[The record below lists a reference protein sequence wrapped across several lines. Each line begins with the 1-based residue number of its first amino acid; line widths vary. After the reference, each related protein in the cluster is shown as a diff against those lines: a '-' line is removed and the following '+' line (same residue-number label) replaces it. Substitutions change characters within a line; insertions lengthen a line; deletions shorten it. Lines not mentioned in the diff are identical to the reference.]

1 MGFQSKIADLGRLH
15 EIIRAFTIAGFGD
28 IFKKMGLEAAT
39 ERTGKFMG
47 WKYTDEIA
55 HLDRPQRIRKLFE
68 VLGPTFVKLGQILA
82 TRPDLFGPEWI
93 SEFEKLQSQAPQ
105 LDFEDLR
112 PQIEED
118 LGAPIE
124 EIFQEIETK
133 PLAAASMAQVHRA
146 TLKDGTKV
154 IVKIQRPGIR
164 AKIESDMRL
173 LTYLTSLAETHVPE
187 LATYHPKKVV
197 QQFVKSLQ
205 NELNFTTEGQNA
217 EQIAANFEDNDQILI
232 PKIYWEWTKERIN
245 VQEYVEGIPGVNI
258 QAIDEAGM
266 DRKRIAQTGA
276 NAVLK
281 MIMVDGVFHAD
292 PHPGNFFILPSE
304 RIAFIDFGMIGR
316 VSEVRRQQIMKLL
329 QALLQNDAEGLCTVL
344 LQWSER
350 EGEDPGDLLVAV
362 DEFLGK
368 YSGRSMEHMDLS
380 VMVGDLLGL
389 VRNNNLT
396 MPPDQAMLLKV
407 FVSLEGAFKKLD
419 PGFDM
424 MVAIQPTLQ
433 EAVLNQLSPQAIG
446 KRGLK
451 VLIQYLELFADLP
464 KEIRRGIYMIKTGNL
479 KIRIELNQLEELKH
493 VLMRAASRLA
503 VAVITSALVI
513 GTSIIM
519 SFAEGPEI
527 WGVNIFNIFGIGA
540 VIGGSL
546 VLLAIMRDKTWKK
559 SLGE

>member
-1 MGFQSKIADLGRLH
+1 MGLQCKIADLGRLH
-15 EIIRAFTIAGFGD
+15 EIIRAFSIAGFGD
-28 IFKKMGLEAAT
+28 IFKKMGLEAAA
-39 ERTGKFMG
+39 ERTGKIMG
-47 WKYTDEIA
+47 WKYAEDIA

-93 SEFEKLQSQAPQ
+93 SGFEKLQSQAPQ
-105 LDFEDLR
+105 LDFEELR

-118 LGAPIE
+118 LGAPLK
-124 EIFQEIETK
+124 EIFEEVETK

-154 IVKIQRPGIR
+154 ILKIQRPGIR
-164 AKIESDMRL
+164 AQIESDMRL
-173 LTYLTSLAETHVPE
+173 LTYLASLAERNVSE
-187 LATYHPKKVV
+187 LAIYHPQKVV

-205 NELNFTTEGQNA
+205 NELNFMTEGQNA
-217 EQIAANFEDNDQILI
+217 EQIAANFEDHEQIVI
-232 PKIYWEWTKERIN
+232 PKIYWEWTKERMN
-245 VQEYVEGIPGVNI
+245 VQEFVEGIPGVNI
-258 QAIDEAGM
+258 QAIDDAGM
-266 DRKRIAQTGA
+266 DRKRIAMTGA

-281 MIMVDGVFHAD
+281 MIMVDGLFHAD
-292 PHPGNFFILPSE
+292 PHPGNFFILPGE

-316 VSEVRRQQIMKLL
+316 VSEIRRQQIMKLL
-329 QALLQNDAEGLCTVL
+329 QALLQNDAEGLCTIL
-344 LQWSER
+344 LQWSDR
-350 EGEDPGDLLVAV
+350 EGEDPGEPLVAV

-380 VMVGDLLGL
+380 VMVGDLLAL

-419 PGFDM
+419 PAFDM

-433 EAVLNQLSPQAIG
+433 DTVINQFSPQALG

-451 VLIQYLELFADLP
+451 VLLQYLELFADLP
-464 KEIRRGIYMIKTGNL
+464 KEIRRGIYTVKTGNL
-479 KIRIELNQLEELKH
+479 KFRIDLNQLETLQKS
-493 VLMRAASRLA
+493 LTRASNRLA
-503 VAVITSALVI
+503 VSAITSALIV

-519 SFAEGPEI
+519 AFGQGPVIAGIDVFE
-527 WGVNIFNIFGIGA
+527 IFGIGA
-540 VIGGSL
+540 IIGGAL
-546 VLLAIMRDKTWKK
+546 VLYSIWGDN
-559 SLGE
+559 S

>member
-1 MGFQSKIADLGRLH
+1 MGLQSKIADLGRLH
-15 EIIRAFTIAGFGD
+15 EIIRAFSIAGFGD
-28 IFKKMGLEAAT
+28 IFKKMGLEATA
-39 ERTGKFMG
+39 EHTGKIMG
-47 WKYTDEIA
+47 WKYAEDIA
-55 HLDRPQRIRKLFE
+55 HLERPQRIRKLFE
-68 VLGPTFVKLGQILA
+68 ILGPTFVKLGQILA

-93 SEFEKLQSQAPQ
+93 SELEKLQSQAPQ
-105 LDFEDLR
+105 MDFEELR

-118 LGAPIE
+118 LGSPLE
-124 EIFQEIETK
+124 EIFEEVDTK

-154 IVKIQRPGIR
+154 ILKVQRPGIR
-164 AKIESDMRL
+164 TKIESDMRL
-173 LTYLTSLAETHVPE
+173 LTYLASLAEKKVPE
-187 LATYHPKKVV
+187 LAAYHPQKVI

-205 NELNFTTEGQNA
+205 NELNFMTEGQNA
-217 EQIAANFEDNDQILI
+217 EQVAANFEDNDQIVI

-245 VQEYVEGIPGVNI
+245 VQEFVEGIPGVNI

-276 NAVLK
+276 SAVLK

-292 PHPGNFFILPSE
+292 PHPGNFFILPGE

-316 VSEVRRQQIMKLL
+316 VSEIRRQQIMKLL
-329 QALLQNDAEGLCTVL
+329 QSLLQNDAEGLCTIL
-344 LQWSER
+344 LQWSDR
-350 EGEDPGDLLVAV
+350 AGEDPGELLVAV

-380 VMVGDLLGL
+380 VMVGDLLAL

-419 PGFDM
+419 PAFDM

-433 EAVLNQLSPQAIG
+433 ETLLSQFSPQALG

-451 VLIQYLELFADLP
+451 ILLQYLEIFADLP
-464 KEIRRGIYMIKTGNL
+464 KEIRRGIYTIKTGNL
-479 KIRIELNQLEELKH
+479 KFRIDLNQLENLQRS
-493 VLMRAASRLA
+493 LTRASNRLA
-503 VAVITSALVI
+503 VAAITSALIV
-513 GTSIIM
+513 GTSIIV
-519 SFAEGPEI
+519 SFGEGPVI
-527 WGVNIFNIFGIGA
+527 AGINVFDTFGIGA
-540 VIGGSL
+540 IIGGTL
-546 VLLAIMRDKTWKK
+546 VLFSIWREKL
-559 SLGE
+559 